1 MGIVIKHSSW
11 NLVVTG
17 FGFLLGAI
25 NVLALA
31 TIYLE
36 DDYYGLW
43 NYILSTSFL
52 LFPLMS
58 FGVHNTIVKYYSTY
72 KTDRERDNFLTQMM
86 VWPVIGAIPVFGLV
100 YIFFENL
107 RLLITT
113 TNEMVGNFLWP
124 ILLIAVFQAY
134 FEIFYAWTKVYLKTI
149 GGNFL
154 KEVFYRAAAT
164 VTLLLVAFNFITQ
177 DQFIYSLI
185 LIYFLRM
192 LLMGIMAWRT
202 YAPKFVIYKLE
213 ASRELA
219 WYSILMVIAGSVGTA
234 LIDLDKNM
242 LNQYVDISNIS
253 YYGVAGFIAT
263 VIAIPSRGMA
273 QIIHPLTAGYFN
285 SGNMEKVEWLY
296 KRSSLNLTIISGLL
310 LVLIVCNVNE
320 FYQIMPPAF
329 AIAIPVVF
337 LISLVKF
344 SENLLGSNNAIL
356 YNTNLYQFTLWLGL
370 GLAIA
375 AFVLNIWLI
384 PSYGLTGAA
393 VATCVSYV
401 VYAFAKA
408 YYVHMKLKIHP
419 WTSQTSI
426 TLVLIAVLIGVFYP
440 WDFQWNV
447 YVNIALKSLL
457 ISIIFVSC
465 VYFLKLSTEINS
477 AVHNFLDKRKRLR

>member
-11 NLVVTG
+11 NLVVTA

-31 TIYLE
+31 TTYLE

-58 FGVHNTIVKYYSTY
+58 FGLHNTIVKYYSSFT
-72 KTDRERDNFLTQMM
+72 TDRARDNFLTQMLF
-86 VWPVIGAIPVFGLV
+86 WPFVGAIPIFGLV
-100 YIFFENL
+100 YLFYDDL
-107 RLLITT
+107 RLLIST
-113 TNEMVGNFLWP
+113 TNQMVGDYLWP
-124 ILLIAVFQAY
+124 ILLIALFQAY

-164 VTLLLVAFNFITQ
+164 VTLLLVAFDLITQ
-177 DQFIYSLI
+177 VQFIYSLI

-192 LLMGIMAWRT
+192 LVMGVMAWRT
-202 YAPKFVIYKLE
+202 YAPRFVFYRLE
-213 ASRELA
+213 AARELI
-219 WYSILMVIAGSVGTA
+219 WYSLLMVIAGSVGTA

-242 LNQYVDISNIS
+242 LNQYVDIANLS
-253 YYGVAGFIAT
+253 YYGVAVFIAT
-263 VIAIPSRGMA
+263 VIAVPSRGMA
-273 QIIHPLTAGYFN
+273 QIVHPLTAGYFN
-285 SGNMEKVEWLY
+285 AGNMEKVEWLY

-320 FYQIMPPAF
+320 FYELLPPAF
-329 AIAIPVVF
+329 SAAIPVVF
-337 LISLVKF
+337 LICLVKF
-344 SENLLGSNNAIL
+344 TENLLGSNNAIL

-370 GLAIA
+370 GLAA
-375 AFVLNIWLI
+375 VAWCLNVWLI
-384 PSYGLTGAA
+384 PQYGLTGAA

-408 YYVHMKLKIHP
+408 YYVQIKLNIHP
-419 WTSQTSI
+419 WTRQTSI
-426 TLVLIAVLIGVFYP
+426 AIILIAVLIAVFYF

-447 YVNIALKSLL
+447 YVNITAKSALITLVFA
-457 ISIIFVSC
+457 IS
-465 VYFLKLSTEINS
+465 VYALKLSTEINT
-477 AVHNFLDKRKRLR
+477 ALDQFMDKIKRLR